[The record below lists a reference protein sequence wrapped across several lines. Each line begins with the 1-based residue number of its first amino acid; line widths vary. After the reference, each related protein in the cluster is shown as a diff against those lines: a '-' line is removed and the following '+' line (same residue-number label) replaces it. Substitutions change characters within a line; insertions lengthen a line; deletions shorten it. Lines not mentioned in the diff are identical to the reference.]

1 MRVYQ
6 HRLDIIK
13 EESSR
18 DNDKNSP
25 ETRFEALLYVDR
37 FEKTHVCMQ
46 TNLFIREIP
55 ILMIERRIP
64 KNVVTEN
71 GPDPIDVHVGQ
82 RIRLRRNLVGM
93 TQEQLATAVGVTF
106 QQVQKYERGFNRVSA
121 SRLYDIGHVLS
132 VPIGFFFQDVS
143 SQVAEERYGTLP
155 ETFDVPG
162 AKAGMAEDEG
172 YEDDPL
178 SRTETLELVR
188 NYWKVKNTR
197 ARSQVFSLVKAMAQ
211 SDN

>member
-1 MRVYQ
+1 
-6 HRLDIIK
+6 
-13 EESSR
+13 
-18 DNDKNSP
+18 
-25 ETRFEALLYVDR
+25 
-37 FEKTHVCMQ
+37 
-46 TNLFIREIP
+46 
-55 ILMIERRIP
+55 MIERRIP

-132 VPIGFFFQDVS
+132 VPISFFFQDVS
-143 SQVAEERYGTLP
+143 SKVAEERYGTLP
-155 ETFDVPG
+155 ETFDATAPG
-162 AKAGMAEDEG
+162 MSLAEEDG
-172 YEDDPL
+172 FEDDPL

-188 NYWKVKNTR
+188 NYWKIKNGR
-197 ARSQVFSLVKAMAQ
+197 ARSQVFSLIKAMAQ
-211 SDN
+211 TES